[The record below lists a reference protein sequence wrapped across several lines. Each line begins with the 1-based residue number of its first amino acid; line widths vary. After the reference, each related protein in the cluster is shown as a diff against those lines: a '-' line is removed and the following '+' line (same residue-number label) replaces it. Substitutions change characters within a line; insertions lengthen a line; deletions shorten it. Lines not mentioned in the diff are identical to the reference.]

1 MKKPLRKLSLLLLIS
16 ALAGMG
22 TLLLFDVVNHL
33 ALTSI
38 HQRMGALSFILIGTS
53 YISLQLSSRRRWR
66 EKLKG
71 IMLGVGFLLWGCE
84 QFIQPSPLVT
94 VMDSLVVAIFVVD
107 LSLIIVDRLR
117 RKDDETS

>member
-53 YISLQLSSRRRWR
+53 YISLLLSFRLPWR
-66 EKLKG
+66 QKVKG
-71 IMLGVGFLLWGCE
+71 LLLGIGFLFWGCE
-84 QFIQPSPLVT
+84 QFLQPGPLAT
-94 VMDSLVVAIFVVD
+94 AMDSLVVMIFVAD
-107 LSLIIVDRLR
+107 LSLIIVGHLQRNENDR
-117 RKDDETS
+117 S

>member
-1 MKKPLRKLSLLLLIS
+1 MRNPLRTLSLLLLIL

-22 TLLLFDVVNHL
+22 TLVFFDGLNHL

-38 HQRMGALSFILIGTS
+38 HQQMGALSFILIGTS
-53 YISLQLSSRRRWR
+53 YISLQLSSRRRWA

-84 QFIQPSPLVT
+84 QFIQPSVLVT
-94 VMDSLVVAIFVVD
+94 IMDSLVVTIFVVD
-107 LSLIIVDRLR
+107 LGLIIMGRLR
-117 RKDDETS
+117 RKDDEPT

>member
-66 EKLKG
+66 GKIKC

-84 QFIQPSPLVT
+84 QIIPPSPFVT
-94 VMDSLVVAIFVVD
+94 PMDSLVVGIFGWD
-107 LSLIIVDRLR
+107 LSLIIVDRLW
-117 RKDDETS
+117 RK